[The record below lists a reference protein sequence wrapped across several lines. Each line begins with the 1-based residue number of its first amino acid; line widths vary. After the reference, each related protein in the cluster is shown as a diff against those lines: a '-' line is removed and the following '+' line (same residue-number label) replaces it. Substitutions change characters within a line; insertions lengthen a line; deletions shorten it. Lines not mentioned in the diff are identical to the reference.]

1 MESATEKQA
10 LIKVGITIG
19 DINGIGPEIILKALR
34 DARIL
39 KDFTPIIYGSEKV
52 LSHYQALLEMD
63 DFSIQICKNA
73 SQALENNVNV
83 VNVWTEEVELS
94 VGQGTEKGVV
104 VVATVDG
111 FRTAPDPVSHTRP
124 SESVATPP

>member
-1 MESATEKQA
+1 MESSTENQA
-10 LIKVGITIG
+10 LIKVGITVG

-63 DFSIQICKNA
+63 DFSLQTCKSA

-83 VNVWTEEVELS
+83 VNVWTE
-94 VGQGTEKGVV
+94 
-104 VVATVDG
+104 
-111 FRTAPDPVSHTRP
+111 
-124 SESVATPP
+124 